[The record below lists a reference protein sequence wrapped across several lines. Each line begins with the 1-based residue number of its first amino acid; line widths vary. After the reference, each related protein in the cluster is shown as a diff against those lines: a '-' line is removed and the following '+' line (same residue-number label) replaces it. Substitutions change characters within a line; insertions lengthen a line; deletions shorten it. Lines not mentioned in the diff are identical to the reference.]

1 MAHNLKSLLANP
13 DIHSDP
19 ESSSIQATGQ
29 ESYHGDTGTLC
40 ETGPIETHAD
50 LLSALPFEVTSH
62 IFYHACK
69 PTFHRN
75 QKWQRDCDP
84 LLLGQLSRRYRQYAW
99 ATSELWSTI
108 IIQLI
113 PSKVAA
119 QTELLEEWL
128 ARTMGR
134 PIDIYFE
141 IQTRVPMQ
149 MLLLLSKPRNNNQP
163 PIVPMINL
171 LAEHSS
177 YWRFIDFRIP
187 SLWYPFFASISN
199 EDSAMSDNE
208 VTLPVSTK
216 NPLNLPLLTS
226 ASFHRDDL
234 FPLIHK
240 SKRVGL
246 DLTLAPSL
254 RTLSLRRFEM
264 STIIFEGI
272 NVKQITTL
280 ALDHAYN
287 IDLHEFLPRL
297 PNLQVLLAHSATFRQ
312 NITRTITHQKLCKLE
327 IDTSQDH
334 QLLFPIFYVILPG
347 LKSLGVSISSTMDY
361 SRVFRRFASP
371 DSESHLTRL
380 SLSCV
385 ITRESDLID
394 VLSAL
399 DSLRELHIRDT
410 STEATP
416 DFGLSRTFFDVL
428 HPDEDAP
435 YLPSLEVFSYEG
447 NLVVQAIDFLEPL
460 LIRSRMREG
469 CSRTDGNLERIAV
482 LRRVKIQADQLSDSA
497 EFSIAEYPDT
507 QYVWEV
513 MMMIEQGV
521 LELITMDGE
530 LWE

>member
-1 MAHNLKSLLANP
+1 MAHNLKSSLANP
-13 DIHSDP
+13 DIHSDS
-19 ESSSIQATGQ
+19 ESSSIQVTGQ
-29 ESYHGDTGTLC
+29 ESYDGDTTLC
-40 ETGPIETHAD
+40 EAGPIETHAD

-99 ATSELWSTI
+99 ATSELWTTI
-108 IIQLI
+108 IIQVI
-113 PSKVAA
+113 PSRVAA

-187 SLWYPFFASISN
+187 SLWYTFFASISN
-199 EDSAMSDNE
+199 EDSTMSDNE

-254 RTLSLRRFEM
+254 RTLSLCRFEM

-327 IDTSQDH
+327 VDTSQDY

-347 LKSLGVSISSTMDY
+347 LKSLGVSISSTMHY
-361 SRVFRRFASP
+361 SRVFRRFVSP

-399 DSLRELHIRDT
+399 DSLRELYIRDT

-416 DFGLSRTFFDVL
+416 EFGLSRTFFDVL

-507 QYVWEV
+507 EYVWEV